1 MIIASFCLFADDNVK
16 GFRAAVTV
24 ITVLGSLYGS
34 RQQRVR
40 RPSYNR
46 FDGRTTNVMQQY
58 RILIAASVAR
68 TGNIVSVIQA

>member
-1 MIIASFCLFADDNVK
+1 MFFMLFVSHEAVSLPCKARMMIASFCLFADDNVK

-46 FDGRTTNVMQQY
+46 FGGRQQ
-58 RILIAASVAR
+58 RC
-68 TGNIVSVIQA
+68 